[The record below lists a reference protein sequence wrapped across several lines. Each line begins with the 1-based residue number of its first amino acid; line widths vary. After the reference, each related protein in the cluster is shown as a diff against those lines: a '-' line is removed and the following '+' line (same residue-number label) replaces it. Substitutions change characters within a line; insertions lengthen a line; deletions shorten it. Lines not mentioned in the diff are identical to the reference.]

1 MNNFQGFDNQNN
13 GAGVGGVLA
22 GLLAGCG
29 TWIGLE
35 ILWWRLGWGPGHWSR
50 SDIFHAYWL
59 AFWSHLYP
67 SYKGDLG
74 TWASFE
80 AWLRAQ
86 HQYDAFVASFWFP
99 FIAGS
104 LAGLVTAWFVVRIAN
119 RKNTAAF
126 IRGSRVR

>member
-67 SYKGDLG
+67 PYKGDLG
-74 TWASFE
+74 TWGSFE
-80 AWLRAQ
+80 TWLRAQ
-86 HQYDAFVASFWFP
+86 HQYDAFVASFWAP
-99 FIAGS
+99 F
-104 LAGLVTAWFVVRIAN
+104 LVGTTIGILVAAAVVRAIN
-119 RKNTAAF
+119 KKGAAVL
-126 IRGSRVR
+126 RGGRLS